1 LKSSGLTSVVL
12 PQFGKLPGSKQAVR
26 MQQFLEPMSV
36 VPVFPDEQSEL
47 QNQQFYRKISSQ
59 GLMIP

>member
-1 LKSSGLTSVVL
+1 
-12 PQFGKLPGSKQAVR
+12 